1 MELRGWELI
10 VVLSLLVLIL
20 YHLCPRV
27 TRPLAERETW
37 RRTYFVLGLGM
48 DGCIADALWR
58 TDPWLTGPGNSTTN
72 DMLRFASDFVQ
83 LCRTNWDL
91 EYRLKEMRSD
101 YQEFWCQ
108 TEFYSILISVNEHNS
123 QFTFHDNNTR
133 FFGLKWRKNGT
144 FESARTPLFN
154 GDLQEQSMASFMEF
168 RSKLLV
174 TVQFLVKHERL
185 P

>member
-27 TRPLAERETW
+27 TRPLAERKTW

-58 TDPWLTGPGNSTTN
+58 TDPWLAGPGDSTPE
-72 DMLRFASDFVQ
+72 DMLRFASDFMI
-83 LCRTNWDL
+83 LCNT
-91 EYRLKEMRSD
+91 D
-101 YQEFWCQ
+101 YNLQWNKNYLQ
-108 TEFYSILISVNEHNS
+108 TEFYSILINLNEHNL
-123 QFTFHDNNTR
+123 QFVFHDSKLR
-133 FFGLKWRKNGT
+133 FLTLKWTNNKEFDSLR
-144 FESARTPLFN
+144 SPLFN
-154 GDLQEQSMASFMEF
+154 GDLQEESMANFMEF
-168 RSKLLV
+168 RNKLLD

-185 P
+185 R